1 MTLMPTGGPRGLIV
15 EVSPG
20 KPGRLNSLRGTIK
33 ASASYGTGQEL
44 SHSTVYADRAPAMIC
59 CVRIS
64 FRAGQSQ
71 NLKAIRPLRLDALGV
86 LFRVQSS
93 LQESSELIPRVAEEK
108 SRAPPCKAR
117 VVVSEIYGPSSHGV
131 ETLG

>member
-1 MTLMPTGGPRGLIV
+1 MDLVV
-15 EVSPG
+15 ELSPG
-20 KPGRLNSLRGTIK
+20 KLGRLNSLRGLFK

-44 SHSTVYADRAPAMIC
+44 SHSTVYTDRAPAIIC

-71 NLKAIRPLRLDALGV
+71 NLKAIRPLRLDAMGV

-93 LQESSELIPRVAEEK
+93 LQESSKLIPRVAEKK
-108 SRAPPCKAR
+108 SRAPPGR
-117 VVVSEIYGPSSHGV
+117 S
-131 ETLG
+131 